1 MGDIHLC
8 NSGKG
13 SIINKNNFPSF
24 SRPGGAVLLA
34 LQDMVLPGG
43 RPHELLR
50 HGRPEEGAGVP
61 GQQAGGRGHGP
72 RDGGRQIRQVFQMC
86 VPQKH
91 LVLRPVCLL

>member
-13 SIINKNNFPSF
+13 SIINKYNFPSF
-24 SRPGGAVLLA
+24 CRPGGAVLLA

-61 GQQAGGRGHGP
+61 GQQAGGAASPATTAATTVCCG
-72 RDGGRQIRQVFQMC
+72 RDIERRLDI
-86 VPQKH
+86 H
-91 LVLRPVCLL
+91 SNIISA